1 MSETERRRSD
11 RRSGDRRVGRG
22 RRHTERHVTVAGPQL
37 VVCPHC
43 ESTVPQGEYC
53 GHCGAHL
60 TTADPHRRHA
70 FAASPAEPV
79 LHFNVVSTLFPH
91 LPHRRGGAFRWAMVA
106 GIVFVLLLVA
116 LSLYAPATAAAMAL
130 LPALYLLYLYEVE
143 VYQQEPWILIGS
155 TMVLGGIL
163 GFAFATAVGGA
174 ASQLLLTGDN
184 GSRFLLEGI
193 GIPLIGQTLMLAG
206 PATLYFGR
214 GGYRE
219 PLDGLTFGAASA
231 LGFSLISGLTV
242 LWPVITGPLVGAGD
256 PVDWALRLLRLGI
269 LVALVNASTTAIIT
283 ASVWLQRYDPK
294 RSKRAWE
301 VAVPVAV
308 LAAYGVQLLLA
319 VLTFLV
325 PQLVAEVLV
334 WTLAAIAL
342 MLFVRQVIHQALLAE
357 GPAHEI
363 GPDSQCPECH
373 RIVPTMA
380 FCPHCGAARAAA
392 PRSTRA
398 ARVAS

>member
-1 MSETERRRSD
+1 MSERQANRRRED
-11 RRSGDRRVGRG
+11 RRKSPG
-22 RRHTERHVTVAGPQL
+22 RRADERTHAATGPQL

-43 ESTVPQGEYC
+43 ESTVPQGDFC

-60 TTADPHRRHA
+60 VTADQKRRHA
-70 FAASPAEPV
+70 FAAVPSEPV

-91 LPHRRGGAFRWAMVA
+91 LPHRRGSAFRWAMVA

-116 LSLYAPATAAAMAL
+116 LNLYAPATAAATAL

-143 VYQQEPWILIGS
+143 VYQQEPWILIGA
-155 TMVLGGIL
+155 TMVAGAIL
-163 GFAFATAVGGA
+163 GFAFTTFVGGA
-174 ASQLLLTGDN
+174 AADLQLTGDTT
-184 GSRFLLEGI
+184 STFVLEGVA
-193 GIPLIGQTLMLAG
+193 IPLIGQVLMLAG

-231 LGFSLISGLTV
+231 LGFSLASTLTA
-242 LWPVITGPLVGAGD
+242 LWPLLSGPLVGGGD

-269 LVALVNASTTAIIT
+269 LVSLVNASTTAAIT
-283 ASVWLQRYDPK
+283 AAVWLRRYDRR

-301 VAVPVAV
+301 VGVPAAAAVGF
-308 LAAYGVQLLLA
+308 GVQLALGM
-319 VLTFLV
+319 LTFALT
-325 PQLVAEVLV
+325 QLVAEVLV

-342 MLFVRQVIHQALLAE
+342 MLYVRQVIHQALLAE

-392 PRSTRA
+392 PRSSRIG
-398 ARVAS
+398 RVAG